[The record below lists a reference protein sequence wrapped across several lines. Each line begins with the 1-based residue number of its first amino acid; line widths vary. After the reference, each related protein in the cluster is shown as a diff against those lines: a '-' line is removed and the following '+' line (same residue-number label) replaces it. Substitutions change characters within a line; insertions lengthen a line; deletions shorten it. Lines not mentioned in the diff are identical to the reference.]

1 MLAKMNILIVA
12 RVDHTGSGHALM
24 QAINAHTKHKARA
37 VSFKQSWIKYPYD
50 VLAPSPA
57 QLRELLRWADV
68 LNLHDEAASMLP
80 AGTLGARRPVITTY
94 HGSWYR
100 SKWKQINARDKAN
113 GYIQTCLTIDLSVHG
128 PMWIG
133 RPMPDLSH
141 LKRESEQFTVIHS
154 PTQRHRKGTKTII
167 QALKGL
173 DVKLELIE
181 KVTNAQCLK
190 RKAKGDVL
198 IDQIGPK
205 SLGYGTNALEAWAI
219 GMPVVSQG
227 PMFALKEFNRQVG
240 YIPFAFP
247 TATRTLKGIVA
258 KMQADSEYYN
268 DYLAIGRRFLMTW
281 HHPAIVA
288 RKFVKLCER
297 TK

>member
-1 MLAKMNILIVA
+1 
-12 RVDHTGSGHALM
+12 M

-37 VSFKQSWIKYPYD
+37 ISFKRSWIQFPYD
-50 VLAPSPA
+50 ILNPNKA

-80 AGTLGARRPVITTY
+80 EIKKPVVTTY

-100 SKWKQINARDKAN
+100 SYRERVNTRDRAR

-133 RPMPDLSH
+133 RAMPDLSH
-141 LKRESEQFTVIHS
+141 LKRETEQFVVVHS
-154 PTQRHRKGTKTII
+154 PTQRHRKGTKTVI

-205 SLGYGTNALEAWAI
+205 ALGYGTNALEAWAL
-219 GMPVVSQG
+219 GMPVVSQA
-227 PMFALKEFNRQVG
+227 PTFVLKEFNRQVG

-268 DYLAIGRRFLMTW
+268 DYLAIGRRFLLTW
-281 HHPAIVA
+281 HHPAMIA
-288 RKFVKLCER
+288 RKFVKLCE
-297 TK
+297 KLC